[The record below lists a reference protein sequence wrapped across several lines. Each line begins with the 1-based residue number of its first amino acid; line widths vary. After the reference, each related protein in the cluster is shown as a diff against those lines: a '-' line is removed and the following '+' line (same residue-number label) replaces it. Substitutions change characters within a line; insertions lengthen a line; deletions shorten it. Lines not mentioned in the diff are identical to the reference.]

1 MKKHIRSNQL
11 LLTGTKEDILF
22 ELKKAAMNYTLVT
35 DWILM
40 EQSYVYNTKHLK
52 RIK

>member
-11 LLTGTKEDILF
+11 LLTGTKADILF
-22 ELKKAAMNYTLVT
+22 ELKKAAMTYTLVT

-40 EQSYVYNTKHLK
+40 EESYGSSTKHLK